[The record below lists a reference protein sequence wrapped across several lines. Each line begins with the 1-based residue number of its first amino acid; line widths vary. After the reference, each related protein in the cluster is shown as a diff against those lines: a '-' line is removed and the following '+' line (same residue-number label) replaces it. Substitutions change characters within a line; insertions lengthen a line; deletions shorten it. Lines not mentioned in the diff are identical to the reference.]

1 MESDDVSESPA
12 AAQPQI
18 NMLQRSLDL
27 IAVANLSK
35 TPGSGL
41 EDILRLGNELQS
53 RVPTGQRSD
62 NLDSLFN
69 NFIRNKS
76 LEPIMAQL
84 SSTRKLDHEVIKQY
98 LMHAFIQRAT
108 TSLARSEPQT
118 EEPVKKEDKTVFGNS
133 TLLESPWDDDAW
145 VDLEDL
151 PFFSEKQQEPV
162 EEAVEQDDQMETS
175 LSQALCSQTHNE
187 DKISVSEFLEQ
198 CQQCVD
204 KEFDADFS
212 DRLSAQSESYLST
225 LFAACSNA
233 PNLFVPLMSSVNCE
247 IKLIG
252 PFCDQILT
260 PMSKK
265 DELDGANLAKA
276 CNLLISNPLVVAN
289 RWLVPLI
296 KSSESRSL
304 VIKVLKYCQKEEV
317 NLATLNCLLNSGNWV
332 AKMGDLELL
341 QCLLNASIPTNP
353 VSMQLLCQMFVSAE
367 DDLKAHNDYA
377 KLLLQTIKAF
387 KGEMSDACKNLL
399 TSAVASVKSPL
410 RVLMEKQLAKQ

>member
-1 MESDDVSESPA
+1 
-12 AAQPQI
+12 
-18 NMLQRSLDL
+18 
-27 IAVANLSK
+27 
-35 TPGSGL
+35 
-41 EDILRLGNELQS
+41 
-53 RVPTGQRSD
+53 
-62 NLDSLFN
+62 
-69 NFIRNKS
+69 
-76 LEPIMAQL
+76 
-84 SSTRKLDHEVIKQY
+84 
-98 LMHAFIQRAT
+98 
-108 TSLARSEPQT
+108 
-118 EEPVKKEDKTVFGNS
+118 
-133 TLLESPWDDDAW
+133 
-145 VDLEDL
+145 
-151 PFFSEKQQEPV
+151 
-162 EEAVEQDDQMETS
+162 
-175 LSQALCSQTHNE
+175 
-187 DKISVSEFLEQ
+187 VSEFLEQ

-233 PNLFVPLMSSVNCE
+233 PNLFVPLISAVNCE

-252 PFCDQILT
+252 PFCDQILV

-265 DELDGANLAKA
+265 DELDSANLAKA

-289 RWLVPLI
+289 RWLVPMI

-304 VIKVLKYCQKEEV
+304 VNKVLKFCQKDEV

-332 AKMGDLELL
+332 AKIGDLELL

-367 DDLKAHNDYA
+367 DDLKVHNDYA

-387 KGEMSDACKNLL
+387 KGEMTDACRNLL

-410 RVLMEKQLAKQ
+410 RVLMEKQLANK

>member
-1 MESDDVSESPA
+1 MESDDMNDAPA
-12 AAQPQI
+12 AAQPQF
-18 NMLQRSLDL
+18 NMLQSSLDL

-35 TPGSGL
+35 APDSGL
-41 EDILRLGNELQS
+41 EEIQRLGNELQG
-53 RVPTGQRSD
+53 RLPTGQPSD
-62 NLDSLFN
+62 SLDSLFD

-84 SSTRKLDHEVIKQY
+84 SSSRKLDHEFMKQY
-98 LMHAFIQRAT
+98 LMHALMQRAT
-108 TSLARSEPQT
+108 TSLAGSEPQK
-118 EEPVKKEDKTVFGNS
+118 EVPAKKEAVFGNS
-133 TLLESPWDDDAW
+133 VLMESPWDDDAW
-145 VDLEDL
+145 VDLQDL
-151 PFFSEKQQEPV
+151 PFFSDQQQEHK
-162 EEAVEQDDQMETS
+162 EEAQEHVDKMETS
-175 LSQALCSQTHNE
+175 LSQTLCSQTHYE

-204 KEFDADFS
+204 NEFDADFR

-233 PNLFVPLMSSVNCE
+233 PNLFVPLISAVNCE

-252 PFCDQILT
+252 PFCDQILV

-265 DELDGANLAKA
+265 DELDSANLAKA

-304 VIKVLKYCQKEEV
+304 VNKVLKFCQKDEV

-332 AKMGDLELL
+332 AKIGDLELL

-367 DDLKAHNDYA
+367 DDLKIHNDYA

-387 KGEMSDACKNLL
+387 KGEMTDACRNLL

-410 RVLMEKQLAKQ
+410 RVLMEKHLSKK